1 MRSLLES
8 CPLRGRGNLSMV
20 MTLFRY
26 LGTFVR
32 YFAAHKIIAAIALAA
47 LAGGGYYA
55 YATYASDDGET
66 RYVLGT
72 VEKGTIV
79 ASISASGQVAA
90 SDQVDVKTKAAGEI
104 VSVSAKSGQKV
115 SQGQL
120 LASIDAVAAERG
132 VVDAELAVEEA
143 QINLEHDTLQAP
155 IDYKTL
161 QQNVEKA
168 KRDLNDMY
176 EDIYVSISQ
185 AFIDLPDAMTGMDD
199 ILYGEDISDT
209 SQNLS
214 AYQNLFI
221 STTLGDSG
229 QIIKKYAV
237 RAEEDYKTARTS
249 YNVSA
254 LSFKQLTR
262 VSSPAQIET
271 MLSNA
276 RAMTALVAQAAT
288 GEVNLI
294 DMAVDRLVQHNR
306 TVSTEIT
313 SAQTSARS
321 YLTTANSVFSSLT
334 TTQKNLQS
342 GKDAVADAEHALELA
357 GVGNPAGDNP
367 FDLKLLQ
374 NTLKQKQAALADARL
389 ALADTQVRAPFGG
402 TLASFTAKRGD
413 SVSNGATVGTMISE
427 QKIAQLSLNE
437 VDVAHVQIGDK
448 ATLTF
453 DAIEDLTLTGKVAEI
468 DSIGTVSQNVVSYK
482 VKIGFDTQDE
492 RVKPGMTV
500 NASIQIDTK
509 QDVLV
514 VPSSAVKTQ
523 NGVSYVQSFEPEL
536 SATSGP
542 QGVTS
547 DATPRQIR
555 VEIGISDDTNV
566 EIVSGL
572 NEGQQIIVR
581 TITGTATSN
590 TTPTQN
596 TGGQRG
602 GGFSGPPGGAVIRF

>member
-1 MRSLLES
+1 M
-8 CPLRGRGNLSMV
+8 
-20 MTLFRY
+20 
-26 LGTFVR
+26 
-32 YFAAHKIIAAIALAA
+32 
-47 LAGGGYYA
+47 
-55 YATYASDDGET
+55 
-66 RYVLGT
+66 
-72 VEKGTIV
+72 
-79 ASISASGQVAA
+79 
-90 SDQVDVKTKAAGEI
+90 
-104 VSVSAKSGQKV
+104 
-115 SQGQL
+115 
-120 LASIDAVAAERG
+120 
-132 VVDAELAVEEA
+132 
-143 QINLEHDTLQAP
+143 
-155 IDYKTL
+155 
-161 QQNVEKA
+161 
-168 KRDLNDMY
+168 
-176 EDIYVSISQ
+176 
-185 AFIDLPDAMTGMDD
+185 
-199 ILYGEDISDT
+199 
-209 SQNLS
+209 
-214 AYQNLFI
+214 
-221 STTLGDSG
+221 
-229 QIIKKYAV
+229 
-237 RAEEDYKTARTS
+237 
-249 YNVSA
+249 
-254 LSFKQLTR
+254 
-262 VSSPAQIET
+262 
-271 MLSNA
+271 
-276 RAMTALVAQAAT
+276 
-288 GEVNLI
+288 
-294 DMAVDRLVQHNR
+294 
-306 TVSTEIT
+306 
-313 SAQTSARS
+313 
-321 YLTTANSVFSSLT
+321 
-334 TTQKNLQS
+334 
-342 GKDAVADAEHALELA
+342 
-357 GVGNPAGDNP
+357 
-367 FDLKLLQ
+367 Q

-482 VKIGFDTQDE
+482 VKIGFDTQDA

-590 TTPTQN
+590 TIPTQN